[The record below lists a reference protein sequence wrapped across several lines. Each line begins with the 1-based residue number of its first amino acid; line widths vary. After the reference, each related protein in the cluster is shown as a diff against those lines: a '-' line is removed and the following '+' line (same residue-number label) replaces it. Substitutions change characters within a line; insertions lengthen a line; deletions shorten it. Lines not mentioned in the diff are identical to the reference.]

1 MMKNNKKLFKI
12 CKYKLIIKIVK
23 LKNLW
28 KSPFFLIK
36 KQDSLKKIINY
47 FRKINKNMKNKFNN
61 YIL

>member
-1 MMKNNKKLFKI
+1 MMKNNKKFKS

-28 KSPFFLIK
+28 KSPFFLKK
-36 KQDSLKKIINY
+36 KQNSLKKIINY